1 LQNYLKVILKR
12 FIIKNIYIFAGMKT
26 KHSLLLKSFIALT
39 ITFVVAA
46 CNRESGKKISQD
58 SSNQS
63 GVISLTSQ
71 DFREKVWDYKEHPNE
86 WVFKSQRPAVIDFYA
101 DWCAPCKTA
110 APILEELAEKYK
122 DKVDFFRVNTDN
134 EQELAQL
141 FGIRTI
147 PSFLWIPAQGE
158 PQMTSGIA
166 PGVDA
171 TRKLFTDMI
180 ENHCLGK
187 FSEEEIKIE

>member
-1 LQNYLKVILKR
+1 MKYKHTLFLKPFILLTLSLVI
-12 FIIKNIYIFAGMKT
+12 
-26 KHSLLLKSFIALT
+26 
-39 ITFVVAA
+39 VA
-46 CNRESGKKISQD
+46 CNREAGKNESQD
-58 SSNQS
+58 RSNLS
-63 GVISLTSQ
+63 GVMSLTSQ
-71 DFREKVWDYKEHPNE
+71 NFREKVWDYKKHPNE
-86 WVFKSQRPAVIDFYA
+86 WLFIGQRPAVIDFYA

-110 APILEELAEKYK
+110 APILDELAVKYNG
-122 DKVDFFRVNTDN
+122 KVDFYRVNTDN
-134 EQELAQL
+134 EQELAQI

-166 PGVDA
+166 PGVEA

-180 ENHCLGK
+180 DNHCLGN